1 MTVGEPRKV
10 SRCEIHL
17 TKVQKDTDNTFQSAG
32 IDIYVQRAVP
42 SHPQTGTSGRSD
54 ECAGF
59 SPLRI
64 K

>member
-1 MTVGEPRKV
+1 MIVGEAREV

-17 TKVQKDTDNTFQSAG
+17 TKVQKDIVNTFSSAG
-32 IDIYVQRAVP
+32 IDMYLERAVP

-54 ECAGF
+54 DSAVF
-59 SPLRI
+59 SPLPI